1 MCETRSTRCIT
12 KKGQLGMAKLRRS
25 THNIMR
31 AIATAALSAMLAIIA
46 ATGPVSA
53 QRATTPA
60 EAQARLNPRAIADA
74 QADLL
79 LKSAAKLEASR
90 PDRPEVYFL
99 GFASFAGQD
108 VFKRELTAVQ
118 SIIQDRF
125 GARGRSLVLLNHR
138 ETTATNPLATARNL
152 NIALQAIGERM
163 DVDKDVLMLFIT
175 THGLPGRLAV
185 DFSPTFRMRDLDPA
199 SLARSLDDAGIK
211 NRVLVISACYSGSF
225 LPVLA
230 NANSLVITAARADRT
245 SFGCSNTRSW
255 TYFGDAFFNRAL
267 RQTHNLPDAFQQAF
281 ETVSTWEKQQ
291 KLTPSEPQIHLGANI
306 KPKLDDLV
314 RRLAQATP
322 VR

>member
-1 MCETRSTRCIT
+1 MATLSRPMRKITRD
-12 KKGQLGMAKLRRS
+12 
-25 THNIMR
+25 
-31 AIATAALSAMLAIIA
+31 IATAAMSALLVIVA
-46 ATGPVSA
+46 ATVPLSA
-53 QRATTPA
+53 QRASTPA
-60 EAQARLNPRAIADA
+60 ELQARLNPRAIADA
-74 QADLL
+74 QTDLL
-79 LKSAAKLEASR
+79 LESAAKLETSR

-108 VFKRELTAVQ
+108 VFKRELTAVR
-118 SIIQDRF
+118 SIIEERF
-125 GARGRSLVLLNHR
+125 DARGRSLVLLNHR
-138 ETTATNPLATARNL
+138 ETTETNPLATARNL

-163 DVDKDVLMLFIT
+163 DVDKDVLVLFIT

-199 SLARSLDDAGIK
+199 GLARGLDDAGIK

-225 LPVLA
+225 LPALA
-230 NANSLVITAARADRT
+230 NASSLVITAARADRT

-267 RQTHNLPDAFQQAF
+267 RQTHNLPDAFRQAY
-281 ETVSTWEKQQ
+281 ETVSSWEKQQ
-291 KLTPSEPQIHLGANI
+291 KLTPSEPQIHLGTDI

-322 VR
+322 IR

>member
-1 MCETRSTRCIT
+1 MQ
-12 KKGQLGMAKLRRS
+12 KGPLGMAKLRRPMPR
-25 THNIMR
+25 TIR
-31 AIATAALSAMLAIIA
+31 DFVTAVIAAVLAITT
-46 ATGPVSA
+46 ATLPLAA
-53 QRATTPA
+53 QRATTSA
-60 EAQARLNPRAIADA
+60 EVQARLNPRAIADA
-74 QADLL
+74 QTDLL
-79 LKSAAKLEASR
+79 LESAAKLEASR
-90 PDRPEVYFL
+90 PDRSEVYFL

-118 SIIQDRF
+118 SIIDDRF
-125 GARGRSLVLLNHR
+125 GARGRSLMLLNHR
-138 ETTATNPLATARNL
+138 ETTETNPLATARNL

-163 DVDKDVLMLFIT
+163 DVDKDVLLLFIT

-185 DFSPTFRMRDLDPA
+185 DFSPTFRMRDLDPT

-225 LPVLA
+225 LPALA

-267 RQTHNLPDAFQQAF
+267 RQTHRLPEAFQLAY

-291 KLTPSEPQIHLGANI
+291 KLTPSEPQIHIGADI
-306 KPKLDDLV
+306 KPKLDELA
-314 RRLAQATP
+314 RRLAEAAAI
-322 VR
+322 R